1 MFLGFIVFSLIWTIV
16 IGLVIGIIA
25 KAIMPGR
32 DPGGFVITTLLGIAG
47 SFVGSFLGVLPIL
60 NWFPHFLLSIGGAV
74 ILLVAYR
81 MLANN
86 RSTI

>member
-1 MFLGFIVFSLIWTIV
+1 MFLGFIVFNLIWSIIV
-16 IGLVIGIIA
+16 GLIVGVIA

-32 DPGGFVITTLLGIAG
+32 DPGGFVVTALLGIAG
-47 SFVGSFLGVLPIL
+47 SFVGFFLGHLPIL
-60 NWFPHFLLSIGGAV
+60 NWFPHFVLSIAGAV

-81 MLANN
+81 MLASN